1 MAAFTHDDFR
11 RRAQR
16 RLPRMLFD
24 YVDGGSYDEVTLG
37 LNVADMR
44 AVRLRQRV
52 LRNVADPDLGV
63 TWFGQSYDMPIA
75 LGPVGFA
82 GALARR
88 GEVQAARAAREA
100 RTPFC
105 LSTVGIC
112 SPKEVSAAAGGQFW
126 FQLYMIRDRAFM
138 ADLLDRVRPLGPQAL
153 VFTVDLPLAGARYR
167 DARSGMNAP
176 PGWRALWR
184 RTTQAM
190 VRPGWTLDVALRGR
204 PLTFG
209 ALAGAVPSAR
219 GIDQLF
225 PWIAG
230 NMDPSVT
237 WDDLAWVRERW
248 PGPIIL
254 KGILEPD
261 DARRAIEVGADGLVV
276 SNHGGRQLDGVRS
289 SISALADVAPA
300 VDGRIPVFLD
310 GGVRTGIDVLRALSL
325 GASGCL
331 LGRAWAFALA
341 ADGERG
347 VARLLARLRSELITA
362 MALTGITRL
371 SDAGAD
377 IHEETASRG
386 RRTG

>member
-1 MAAFTHDDFR
+1 MSFSFEDNRAAAR
-11 RRAQR
+11 R

-24 YVDGGSYDEVTLG
+24 YVDGGSYDEVTLQA
-37 LNVADMR
+37 NIDDMR

-52 LRNVADPDLGV
+52 LRDVGV
-63 TWFGQSYDMPIA
+63 REMRVSWFGREYALPVA

-88 GEVQAARAAREA
+88 GEAQAARAAQSA
-100 RTPFC
+100 GAAFC

-112 SPKEVSAAAGGQFW
+112 SPEEVAEAAAGDFW

-138 ADLLDRVRPLGPQAL
+138 ADLLARVQRLKPQAL
-153 VFTVDLPLAGARYR
+153 VFTVDLPVAGARYR

-176 PGWRALWR
+176 PGWQALR
-184 RTTQAM
+184 RRVAQAAA
-190 VRPGWTLDVALRGR
+190 RPGWTLDVALRGG

-209 ALAGAVPSAR
+209 ALTGAVPKAR
-219 GIDQLF
+219 SIDQLF

-230 NMDPSVT
+230 NMDPTVT
-237 WDDLAWVRERW
+237 WQDLAWVRERW

-254 KGILEPD
+254 KGILDAE
-261 DARRAIEVGADGLVV
+261 DARRALDCGVDGIVV

-289 SISALADVAPA
+289 SISALPEVAA
-300 VDGRIPVFLD
+300 AIDGRMPVFLD
-310 GGVRTGIDVLRALSL
+310 GGVRTGMDVLRALAL

-341 ADGERG
+341 AAGEKG
-347 VARLLARLRSELITA
+347 VAALLARLKAELSTA
-362 MALTGITRL
+362 MALTGLTHVA
-371 SDAGAD
+371 DAQPEILDARPPM
-377 IHEETASRG
+377 SPR
-386 RRTG
+386 